1 MYLLENP
8 LSHSLIIAHVEAEA
22 TFVHFH
28 FLNIYILLYH
38 PHIQLLYTNPFSLA
52 IILCISPLAHF
63 HFLNFFYS
71 IFFPNPL
78 ALADFF
84 VCMMQM
90 RRPRLCSAWN
100 RAAMR
105 SAARWPTHCTRTTRR
120 PSPRAPI
127 SFETSPAAPQAAS
140 DLTFTMPRRRWPHHK
155 PVI

>member
-1 MYLLENP
+1 MF
-8 LSHSLIIAHVEAEA
+8 IFI
-22 TFVHFH
+22 
-28 FLNIYILLYH
+28 FLIYIFCYTTHIYNYCTQTPSRLL
-38 PHIQLLYTNPFSLA
+38 LFCA
-52 IILCISPLAHF
+52 SPLAHF